1 MASIADA
8 AVIAAV
14 HVASW
19 RAAYRGLLPDELL
32 DGLEPGYRT
41 RRWSRVLGELDP
53 ARAVFVLLAEG
64 EIVGFASVG
73 PRRGGPADE
82 GELRSLYLH
91 PDRWGQRLGHRLHGE
106 ALAWLGE
113 RGFGSA
119 TLWVL
124 VGNQQALD
132 FYRREGWR
140 EDGLTRVD
148 TGPSGVELPELQLRH
163 RLAPTPSTSHPL
175 RGVGAE

>member
-1 MASIADA
+1 VRVATVADA
-8 AVIAAV
+8 AGIAAV

-32 DGLEPGYRT
+32 DGLEPEYRI
-41 RRWSRVLGELDP
+41 RRWSRLLSELDP
-53 ARAVFVLLAEG
+53 ARAVLVLLADG
-64 EIVGFASVG
+64 EIAGFASVG

-106 ALAWLGE
+106 ALAWLDE
-113 RGFGSA
+113 RGFDSA

-124 VGNQQALD
+124 VGNRRALD
-132 FYRREGWR
+132 FYLREGWR
-140 EDGLTRVD
+140 EDGVTRTD
-148 TGPSGVELPELQLRH
+148 TGPSGVELPELQLR
-163 RLAPTPSTSHPL
+163 RPL
-175 RGVGAE
+175 SGSASA